1 MYASEP
7 ARWGRFFDVAP
18 RTMSPPCH
26 AGAAGAAAPGLPPSS
41 RLHFPLCPG
50 RWPLVALCRLRGL
63 ALLSS
68 QFPAL
73 IVGLLILTLF
83 LVGRVV
89 GLLAFVPPPRA
100 LDLAGV
106 AVDLGLGDEVAPRD
120 LLGLERTPP
129 HRMLHRAVG

>member
-1 MYASEP
+1 MSRQAQWHRHVTR
-7 ARWGRFFDVAP
+7 ARPEQQHLAPSIVAFAFP
-18 RTMSPPCH
+18 D
-26 AGAAGAAAPGLPPSS
+26 LPYP
-41 RLHFPLCPG
+41 
-50 RWPLVALCRLRGL
+50 WPLVALCRLLRL

-68 QFPAL
+68 LFPAL
-73 IVGLLILTLF
+73 IVGLLILTMF

-120 LLGLERTPP
+120 LLRLERTPP
-129 HRMLHRAVG
+129 HRMLHRG